1 MELEDDGFLVCK
13 TECRVLSLGVQLTDK
28 RLGVLRRLGIHRFV
42 GRFGGGTGS
51 P

>member
-1 MELEDDGFLVCK
+1 MELEDNGFLVCK
-13 TECRVLSLGVQLTDK
+13 TQCRGLSLGVQLTGK

-42 GRFGGGTGS
+42 GRFEGGAGS